1 MITVDK
7 EIASLSVFNQREE
20 HYELPS
26 SLNND
31 DVGKYANV
39 SSVQQLRLILRN
51 YEALTES
58 QHHLLNQSI
67 TKMAKIPPPDEITA
81 TFNRFQVLKESEI
94 DEFKTFLDDHKQIL
108 T

>member
-20 HYELPS
+20 QHDLPN

-31 DVGKYANV
+31 DAGKFANV

-58 QHHLLNQSI
+58 
-67 TKMAKIPPPDEITA
+67 
-81 TFNRFQVLKESEI
+81 
-94 DEFKTFLDDHKQIL
+94 
-108 T
+108 

>member
-7 EIASLSVFNQREE
+7 EIASFSVFNQREE
-20 HYELPS
+20 HHELPN

-31 DVGKYANV
+31 DAGKFANV

-58 QHHLLNQSI
+58 
-67 TKMAKIPPPDEITA
+67 
-81 TFNRFQVLKESEI
+81 
-94 DEFKTFLDDHKQIL
+94 
-108 T
+108 